1 MTYRL
6 QVGCATGLRHAGGTG
21 RVYPRRN
28 DEPETAIA

>member
-6 QVGCATGLRHAGGTG
+6 QVGCATGLRHAGEID

-28 DEPETAIA
+28 DGPDEANA